1 MTGLPGEEAHGD
13 KLSDPSFPLCLCDSV
28 AKFGFIMNFIENI
41 FHRLSQTPDRA
52 VLREVRDGQF
62 VPATSADLLAQVR
75 AARSFI
81 RQSGLKKGD
90 RCGLLAPNSIR
101 WAALDLALMAEGVIV
116 VPLYSRQAP
125 NELVNM
131 LKDCG
136 AAMVCCGD
144 EALLDGIAKN
154 WPDDAPPLKLFDE
167 IFATKASSEIGDE
180 PVKLADSDVIT
191 IIYTSG
197 TSGEPKGVMLSAG
210 AVTFMLGCTGM
221 RLDQLMEGATEK
233 TPDQVFHYLPFC
245 FAGSWILLLSC
256 LSRNSLL
263 SLSTD
268 LNKLA
273 DELKLASPQY
283 CLNVPTLLERIRTG
297 VESQIATK
305 PGFVQTIYRNGKEAW
320 TRQYEGKGAAGFWF
334 RLANWLIFASIKK
347 KIGPDLR
354 ALICGSAPLAKETQ
368 LFFLMLGIRVLQVYG
383 LTETTAICTMDD
395 PRDFTPG
402 RVGPAIPGI
411 EMKLGE
417 GNEILIHG
425 PNIFA
430 GYWNQPEATANTM
443 LDGWFRTGDQGE
455 VDEKGNWAIIGRV
468 KNLIILNSGH
478 NIAPEPIEEKLQFNL
493 PGAQQCVVMGN
504 GRSFLTALVT
514 GDVTRQQ
521 IETALEA
528 VNAGLPH
535 YKRIHAFHVNK
546 EPLTIESGLLTAN
559 GKLRRDAIA
568 AHFAEEFEELYRSKK
583 PDGKA

>member
-1 MTGLPGEEAHGD
+1 
-13 KLSDPSFPLCLCDSV
+13 
-28 AKFGFIMNFIENI
+28 MNFIENI
-41 FHRLSQTPDRA
+41 LHRLNQTPDRA

-62 VPATSADLLAQVR
+62 VTVTGEELLGFVR
-75 AARSFI
+75 AARTFI
-81 RQSGLKKGD
+81 RRTGLKKGD
-90 RCGLLAPNSIR
+90 RAGLLASNGIH

-144 EALLDGIAKN
+144 EALRDGIAQN
-154 WPDDAPPLKLFDE
+154 WPDNSPPLKLFDE
-167 IFATKASSEIGDE
+167 IFATQASSEISDQ
-180 PVKLADSDVIT
+180 PSKPSDNDVIT

-197 TSGEPKGVMLSAG
+197 TSGEPKGVMLNVG
-210 AVTFMLGCTGM
+210 NITFMLGCTGM
-221 RLDQLMEGATEK
+221 RLDQLMEDAPEQI
-233 TPDQVFHYLPFC
+233 PDQVFHYLPFC

-273 DELKLASPQY
+273 DELKLAAPQY
-283 CLNVPTLLERIRTG
+283 CLNVPALLERIRTG
-297 VESQIATK
+297 VEGQIAQK
-305 PGFVQTIYRNGKEAW
+305 PRVIQTIYRKGKEGW
-320 TRQYEGKGAAGFWF
+320 LRQYEGKGAAGFWF
-334 RLANWLIFASIKK
+334 ALANALIFKQVK
-347 KIGPDLR
+347 QKIGPNLK

-402 RVGPAIPGI
+402 RVGPAIPGV
-411 EMKLGE
+411 EMRLGE
-417 GNEILIHG
+417 GDEILVHG

-430 GYWNQPEATANTM
+430 GYWNRPEATAKTF
-443 LDGWFRTGDQGE
+443 DDGPGGWFRTGDQGE
-455 VDEKGNWAIIGRV
+455 VDAQGNWAIIGRI

-478 NIAPEPIEEKLQFNL
+478 NIAPEPIEEKMLFNL

-514 GDVTRQQ
+514 GDVTEQQ
-521 IETALEA
+521 VEKALDA
-528 VNAGLPH
+528 VNAQLPH
-535 YKRIHAFHVNK
+535 YKRIHAFHANK
-546 EPLTIESGLLTAN
+546 EPLTIESELLTAN
-559 GKLRRDAIA
+559 GKLRRDVIA
-568 AHFAEEFEELYRSKK
+568 AHFANEVEELYRAKK
-583 PDGKA
+583 P

>member
-1 MTGLPGEEAHGD
+1 
-13 KLSDPSFPLCLCDSV
+13 
-28 AKFGFIMNFIENI
+28 MNFIGNI
-41 FHRLSQTPDRA
+41 FQRLNQTPER
-52 VLREVRDGQF
+52 VLLREVRDGQF
-62 VPATSADLLAQVR
+62 VPATSADLLAQIR

-90 RCGLLAPNSIR
+90 RAGLLAPNGIR

-125 NELVNM
+125 NELANM

-144 EALLDGIAKN
+144 EALREGIAKN
-154 WPDDAPPLKLFDE
+154 CPDNAPPLKLFDE
-167 IFATKASSEIGDE
+167 IFATQPSSEINDE
-180 PVKLADSDVIT
+180 PIKLSDSDVIT

-197 TSGEPKGVMLSAG
+197 TSGEPKGVMLSVG
-210 AVTFMLGCTGM
+210 NITFMLGCTGM
-221 RLDQLMEGATEK
+221 RLDQLMAGATEQ

-245 FAGSWILLLSC
+245 FAGSLILLLSC

-273 DELKLASPQY
+273 DELKLAAPQY
-283 CLNVPTLLERIRTG
+283 CLNVPALLERIRAG
-297 VESQIATK
+297 VESQIAAK
-305 PGFVQTIYRNGKEAW
+305 PGFAKTIYRNGKEAW
-320 TRQYEGKGAAGFWF
+320 MRQYEGKGGAGFWF
-334 RLANWLIFASIKK
+334 TLANWLIFASIKK
-347 KIGPDLR
+347 KIGADLR

-368 LFFLMLGIRVLQVYG
+368 LFFQMLGIRVLQVYG

-411 EMKLGE
+411 EMRLGE
-417 GNEILIHG
+417 GNEILVHG

-430 GYWNQPEATANTM
+430 GYWNRPEATAKT
-443 LDGWFRTGDQGE
+443 LDDDWFRTGDQGE

-493 PGAQQCVVMGN
+493 PGAEQCVVMGN

-514 GDVTRQQ
+514 GEVTQQQ
-521 IETALEA
+521 IESALETI
-528 VNAGLPH
+528 NTGLPH
-535 YKRIHAFHVNK
+535 YKRIHAFHISS

-568 AHFAEEFEELYRSKK
+568 EHFQQQFEELYAAKK
-583 PDGKA
+583 ASA

>member
-1 MTGLPGEEAHGD
+1 
-13 KLSDPSFPLCLCDSV
+13 
-28 AKFGFIMNFIENI
+28 
-41 FHRLSQTPDRA
+41 
-52 VLREVRDGQF
+52 
-62 VPATSADLLAQVR
+62 
-75 AARSFI
+75 
-81 RQSGLKKGD
+81 
-90 RCGLLAPNSIR
+90 
-101 WAALDLALMAEGVIV
+101 

-144 EALLDGIAKN
+144 EALRDGIAQN
-154 WPDDAPPLKLFDE
+154 WPDNAPPLKLFDE
-167 IFATKASSEIGDE
+167 IFATEASNEVSDE
-180 PVKLADSDVIT
+180 PVKLGGNDVIT

-197 TSGEPKGVMLSAG
+197 TSGEPKGVMLNVG
-210 AVTFMLGCTGM
+210 NITFMLGCTGM
-221 RLDQLMEGATEK
+221 RLDQLMEGATET

-256 LSRNSLL
+256 LSRHSLL

-273 DELKLASPQY
+273 DELKLAAPQY
-283 CLNVPTLLERIRTG
+283 CLNVPALLERIRTG
-297 VESQIATK
+297 VEGQIAQK
-305 PGFVQTIYRNGKEAW
+305 PGVIQTIYRKGKEGW
-320 TRQYEGKGAAGFWF
+320 LRQYEGKGSAGFWF
-334 RLANWLIFASIKK
+334 ALANALIFKQIKQ
-347 KIGPDLR
+347 KIGPNLK

-368 LFFLMLGIRVLQVYG
+368 LFFLMLGVRVLQVYG

-411 EMKLGE
+411 EMRLGE
-417 GNEILIHG
+417 GDEILVSG

-430 GYWNQPEATANTM
+430 GYWNRPEATAKTFD
-443 LDGWFRTGDQGE
+443 DGWFRTGDQGE
-455 VDEKGNWAIIGRV
+455 VDEKGNWAIIGRL

-478 NIAPEPIEEKLQFNL
+478 NIAPEPIEEKVLFNL

-514 GDVTRQQ
+514 GDVTPRQ
-521 IETALEA
+521 IESALET

-535 YKRIHAFHVNK
+535 YKRIHASHASK

-559 GKLRRDAIA
+559 GKLRREAIA
-568 AHFAEEFEELYRSKK
+568 AYFEREFEALYQTKK
-583 PDGKA
+583 D

>member
-1 MTGLPGEEAHGD
+1 
-13 KLSDPSFPLCLCDSV
+13 
-28 AKFGFIMNFIENI
+28 MNFIENI
-41 FHRLSQTPDRA
+41 LYRLSKTPDRL
-52 VLREVRDGQF
+52 VLREARDGQF
-62 VPATSADLLAQVR
+62 VTVTCEELLGFVR
-75 AARSFI
+75 AARTFI
-81 RQSGLKKGD
+81 RRTGLKKGD
-90 RCGLLAPNSIR
+90 RAGLLAPNGIR

-144 EALLDGIAKN
+144 EALRDGIAQN
-154 WPDDAPPLKLFDE
+154 WPDNAPPLKLFDE
-167 IFATKASSEIGDE
+167 IFATLASNEIGDE
-180 PVKLADSDVIT
+180 PVKLSDNDVIT

-197 TSGEPKGVMLSAG
+197 TSGEPKGVMLNVG
-210 AVTFMLGCTGM
+210 NVTFMLGCTGM
-221 RLDQLMEGATEK
+221 RLDQLMEGATET

-245 FAGSWILLLSC
+245 FAGSWILLLTA

-273 DELKLASPQY
+273 DELKLAAPQY
-283 CLNVPTLLERIRTG
+283 CLNVPALLERIRTG
-297 VESQIATK
+297 VESQIAQK
-305 PGFVQTIYRNGKEAW
+305 PAVIQTIYRKGKEAW
-320 TRQYEGKGAAGFWF
+320 LRQYEGKSNGSLWF
-334 RLANWLIFASIKK
+334 ALANVLIFKQIKQ
-347 KIGPDLR
+347 KIGANLK

-411 EMKLGE
+411 EMRLGE
-417 GNEILIHG
+417 GDEILVHG

-430 GYWNQPEATANTM
+430 GYWNRPEATAKTFD
-443 LDGWFRTGDQGE
+443 DGPGGWSRTGDQGE
-455 VDEKGNWAIIGRV
+455 VDAQGNWAIIGRI

-478 NIAPEPIEEKLQFNL
+478 NIAPEPIEEKVLFNL
-493 PGAQQCVVMGN
+493 PGAEQCVVIGN
-504 GRSFLTALVT
+504 GRSFLTALIT
-514 GDVTRQQ
+514 GDVSQQ
-521 IETALEA
+521 QVEKALETA
-528 VNAGLPH
+528 NAGLPH
-535 YKRIHAFHVNK
+535 YKRIHAFHISRDA
-546 EPLTIESGLLTAN
+546 LTIESGLLTAN

-568 AHFAEEFEELYRSKK
+568 GHFQPQFEELYATKK
-583 PDGKA
+583 ASA

>member
-1 MTGLPGEEAHGD
+1 
-13 KLSDPSFPLCLCDSV
+13 
-28 AKFGFIMNFIENI
+28 MNFIETI
-41 FHRLSQTPDRA
+41 FHRLNQTPDRP
-52 VLREVRDGQF
+52 VLREARDGQF
-62 VPATSADLLAQVR
+62 VTVTCEELLGFVR
-75 AARSFI
+75 AARTFI
-81 RQSGLKKGD
+81 RRTGLKQGD
-90 RCGLLAPNSIR
+90 RAGLLAPNGIR

-144 EALLDGIAKN
+144 EALRDGIAQN
-154 WPDDAPPLKLFDE
+154 WPDNAPPLKLFDE
-167 IFATKASSEIGDE
+167 IFATEASNEVSDE
-180 PVKLADSDVIT
+180 PVKLGGNDVIT

-197 TSGEPKGVMLSAG
+197 TSGEPKGVMLSVSN
-210 AVTFMLGCTGM
+210 VTFMLGCTGM
-221 RLDQLMEGATEK
+221 RLDQLMEGSTATM
-233 TPDQVFHYLPFC
+233 PDQVFHYLPFC

-273 DELKLASPQY
+273 DELKLAAPQY
-283 CLNVPTLLERIRTG
+283 CLNVPALLERIRTG
-297 VESQIATK
+297 VEGQIAQK
-305 PGFVQTIYRNGKEAW
+305 PGIIQTIYRKGKEGW
-320 TRQYEGKGAAGFWF
+320 LRQYEGKGGQGLWF
-334 RLANWLIFASIKK
+334 TLANALIFKQIKQ
-347 KIGPDLR
+347 KIGPNLK

-368 LFFLMLGIRVLQVYG
+368 LFFLMLGISVLQVYG

-411 EMKLGE
+411 EMRLGE
-417 GNEILIHG
+417 GDEILVSG

-430 GYWNQPEATANTM
+430 GYWNKPEATAKTFD
-443 LDGWFRTGDQGE
+443 DGWFCTGDQGE
-455 VDEKGNWAIIGRV
+455 VDAQGNWAIIGRI

-478 NIAPEPIEEKLQFNL
+478 NIAPEPIEEKVLFNL
-493 PGAQQCVVMGN
+493 PGAQQCVVVGN
-504 GRSFLTALVT
+504 GRSFLTALIT
-514 GDVTRQQ
+514 GDVKEQQ
-521 IETALEA
+521 VEKALET

-535 YKRIHAFHVNK
+535 YKRIHAFHINR
-546 EPLTIESGLLTAN
+546 EALTIESGLLTAN

-568 AHFAEEFEELYRSKK
+568 SHFQSQFEQLYATKK
-583 PDGKA
+583 ASA

>member
-1 MTGLPGEEAHGD
+1 
-13 KLSDPSFPLCLCDSV
+13 
-28 AKFGFIMNFIENI
+28 MNCIENI
-41 FHRLSQTPDRA
+41 FRRLNQTPDRSA
-52 VLREVRDGQF
+52 LQEVRDGQF
-62 VPATSADLLAQVR
+62 VPATSADLLAKIR
-75 AARSFI
+75 AARTFI
-81 RQSGLKKGD
+81 RQSGLKQGD
-90 RCGLLAPNSIR
+90 RVGLLAPNSIR
-101 WAALDLALMAEGVIV
+101 WAALDLALMAEGLIV

-144 EALLDGIAKN
+144 EALRDGIAKN
-154 WPDDAPPLKLFDE
+154 WLDDTPPLKLFDE
-167 IFATKASSEIGDE
+167 VFATEAADEIGDE
-180 PVKLADSDVIT
+180 PVKLSDSDVIT

-197 TSGEPKGVMLSAG
+197 TSGEPKGVMLNVG
-210 AVTFMLGCTGM
+210 NVTFMLGCTGM
-221 RLDQLMEGATEK
+221 RLDQLMEGATEQI
-233 TPDQVFHYLPFC
+233 PDQVFHYLPFC

-273 DELKLASPQY
+273 DELKLAAPQY
-283 CLNVPTLLERIRTG
+283 CLNVPALLERIRNG
-297 VESQIATK
+297 VESQIAVK

-320 TRQYEGKGAAGFWF
+320 TRQYEGKGGAGFWF
-334 RLANWLIFASIKK
+334 TFANWLIFASIKK

-402 RVGPAIPGI
+402 RVGPAIPGV
-411 EMKLGE
+411 EMRLGE
-417 GNEILIHG
+417 GNEILVHG

-430 GYWNQPEATANTM
+430 GYWNRPEATAKT
-443 LDGWFRTGDQGE
+443 LDDGWFRTGDQGE

-493 PGAQQCVVMGN
+493 PSAQQCVVMGN

-514 GDVTRQQ
+514 GDVTQQQ
-521 IETALEA
+521 IETSLEI

-535 YKRIHAFHVNK
+535 YKRIHAFHISK

-568 AHFAEEFEELYRSKK
+568 KHFQQQFEELYAAKK
-583 PDGKA
+583 ASA